1 MGIDLEK
8 VDRIIEKYGNDATL
22 CLELLQE
29 INGTFRYL
37 PREALV
43 RVAEKN
49 RTPLS
54 QLYAMATFY
63 KSFNLTPRG
72 EHEVC
77 VCMGTACHV
86 RGAPRILERAEE
98 ILGIRAG
105 ETSADG
111 KYTLQTVNCLG
122 ACALG
127 PLVTVDG
134 QYHGKLNTAR
144 VEKLLRRSPDEDAQ
158 EHN

>member
-1 MGIDLEK
+1 MVIDLEK
-8 VDRIIEKYGNDATL
+8 LDSIIEQYGNDTSTYMD
-22 CLELLQE
+22 LLQE
-29 INGTFRYL
+29 INGAFRYL
-37 PREALV
+37 PREALE

-49 RTPLS
+49 AVPLS

-63 KSFNLTPRG
+63 RSFKLSPRG
-72 EHEVC
+72 EHEIC

-86 RGAPRILERAEE
+86 RGAPRILEKAEQT
-98 ILGIRAG
+98 LKIRVG

-134 QYHGKLNTAR
+134 AYYGKLNTAK
-144 VEKLLRRSPDEDAQ
+144 VEKLLGRSPDER
-158 EHN
+158 EN